1 MSKRVQIVLRKMCE
15 SKETNSSKEAAT
27 DPSGS
32 LPRATQA
39 VHQIVAIAGC
49 VQESSFCTL

>member
-1 MSKRVQIVLRKMCE
+1 MSKRVQLVLRKMCE
-15 SKETNSSKEAAT
+15 SKGTKSSKEAGT

-32 LPRATQA
+32 LPGATQT
-39 VHQIVAIAGC
+39 VHQIVAISGC